1 MMDEVRTRGT
11 SSRGRGSGF
20 AFIVSQS
27 TLAHKNCRCLVR
39 VWEIQIKV
47 DSTRVSENIPH
58 PVKMYSR
65 FFQYLLS
72 LSYRR

>member
-47 DSTRVSENIPH
+47 DSTRVS
-58 PVKMYSR
+58 
-65 FFQYLLS
+65 
-72 LSYRR
+72 

>member
-27 TLAHKNCRCLVR
+27 TLAHNCRRLVR

-47 DSTRVSENIPH
+47 DSTRVS
-58 PVKMYSR
+58 
-65 FFQYLLS
+65 
-72 LSYRR
+72 